1 MTRKDY
7 ELIAKV
13 LKEAR
18 EDSES
23 GEEKL
28 RVRLI
33 AAKLA
38 DEFSDRNERFDR
50 NRFFKAC
57 GII

>member
-18 EDSES
+18 EDSKS

-50 NRFFKAC
+50 NRFFKAS